1 MTTSIDE
8 DVLLD
13 VAPEQRRT
21 ADLIKHIRKL
31 RWIGMEQE
39 AAKLQLAL
47 ACFPPAERAIL
58 LASPRDKRQ

>member
-8 DVLLD
+8 DVLVD

-47 ACFPPAERAIL
+47 ACFPPAERAIIL
-58 LASPRDKRQ
+58 TAPRDRRQ

>member
-1 MTTSIDE
+1 MTASIDE

-21 ADLIKHIRKL
+21 ADLIKRIRKL
-31 RWIGMEQE
+31 RWIGREQE

-47 ACFPPAERAIL
+47 ACFPPADRAIL
-58 LASPRDKRQ
+58 LAAPHDRRQ